1 MGMCKSLAVDWHLM
15 KSIFCLTLDLLFGQ
29 YMSSQLHSVINYNL
43 LIIMRKKTN
52 IASLAFK
59 NSVSVKPK

>member
-43 LIIMRKKTN
+43 LIIMRKKQT
-52 IASLAFK
+52 LQ
-59 NSVSVKPK
+59 V